1 MTSLFFSESWLT
13 RRQQFDLACRSQP
26 ILGTIDRNATCH
38 ICYKLIIASTWAP
51 PYRARVL
58 RIILNNKPA
67 FWLLLSVP
75 ALLMVR
81 GYLSGDVIAMDM
93 LHPTGE
99 WAARLMIFAMMLS
112 PLLSLLGP
120 KPWLNWLVQRRRAIG
135 VASFVYALLHLLF
148 YIVDMGTI
156 QPMLAE
162 LLDIGIWPGWAAMLL
177 FVPLAMT
184 SNEAS
189 MRWLKARWKKI
200 QRLVYPAAVLVLIH
214 WIYIHNEAGAALV
227 HFVPLILVVALRF
240 FRPRKNIPKGI

>member
-1 MTSLFFSESWLT
+1 M
-13 RRQQFDLACRSQP
+13 
-26 ILGTIDRNATCH
+26 
-38 ICYKLIIASTWAP
+38 
-51 PYRARVL
+51 L
-58 RIILNNKPA
+58 RIILNNKLA

-75 ALLMVR
+75 ALLMLR
-81 GYLSGDVIAMDM
+81 AYLSGEVIAMDM

-99 WAARLMIFAMMLS
+99 WAAWLMIFAMMLS

-156 QPMLAE
+156 QPMIAE
-162 LLDIGIWPGWAAMLL
+162 FWDIGIWPGWAAMLL

-189 MRWLKARWKKI
+189 VRWLKARWKKI

-227 HFVPLILVVALRF
+227 HFLPLILVVALRF
-240 FRPRKNIPKGI
+240 FRPRKNVPKGI